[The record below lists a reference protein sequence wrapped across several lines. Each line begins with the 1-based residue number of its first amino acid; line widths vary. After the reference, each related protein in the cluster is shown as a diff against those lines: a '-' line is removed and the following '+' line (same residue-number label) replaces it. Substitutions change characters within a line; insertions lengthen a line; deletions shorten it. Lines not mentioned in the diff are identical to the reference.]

1 MEYTYSWEIDDL
13 LKLRNNLLD
22 HKEYLK
28 VSDLNENPQIIN
40 IRYVINQDQEIFY
53 METTDNYKFKFKVKK
68 LELK

>member
-1 MEYTYSWEIDDL
+1 M
-13 LKLRNNLLD
+13 LD